1 MCCEMRSSVVN
12 LSIDEMPKEWYNV
25 VPDLPE
31 PLPPAKDPEEGPSRI
46 EQLENL
52 YTKTSLQLDASK
64 ERWVKIP
71 DEVWDLYVHVGR
83 PRPLQRALRLE
94 RFLKTP
100 ARIYYKREDLSPTG
114 SFKMNTTLAQAYFA
128 SKEGI
133 SRLAVETGAGQ
144 TGTAFAFA
152 SKIFGLQSTIYFVRF
167 AYNLKPDRA
176 TYMRMLGAEVLPSPT
191 NRTEIGRAFLKKE
204 HEHPGSIG
212 IATAESLEDAGSRED
227 TVATVGS
234 SKNHV
239 LLTQSIIGLETKK
252 QLDLIDEKPDVMIS
266 CVGGGSNFHGFIC
279 AYLKERLEGR
289 LKDVRFVGVESAGAA
304 RLTDGE
310 YRYDFTE
317 PSKSTPMAK
326 VYTLGVDTRLPLIR
340 AEGIRSTS
348 TAPILSLL
356 RNKGMIDTRVYPID
370 EKVVFEAART
380 FLQVEG
386 FLVAPESAYAVR
398 AAIDEAL
405 EMKKRNEEK
414 VIVFNVSGMGHIDF
428 QAYREVL
435 GDI

>member
-1 MCCEMRSSVVN
+1 MEPNAIN
-12 LSIDEMPKEWYNV
+12 LSIDELPKEWYNI

-31 PLPPAKDPEEGPSRI
+31 PIPPAKDPDEGPSRI
-46 EQLENL
+46 KQLENF
-52 YTKTSLQLDASK
+52 YARTSLQLDASK
-64 ERWVKIP
+64 DRWIKIP
-71 DEVWDLYVHVGR
+71 EEIWDLYVHVGR

-94 RFLKTP
+94 RYLKTP

-114 SFKMNTTLAQAYFA
+114 SFKMNTTLAQVYFSA
-128 SKEGI
+128 KEGL

-144 TGTAFAFA
+144 TGTAFAFS
-152 SKIFGLQSTIYFVRF
+152 SKIFGLQCTIYFVRF

-176 TYMRMLGAEVLPSPT
+176 TYMRMLGAEVIQSPS
-191 NRTEIGRAFLKKE
+191 NRTEIGRTFLRKDPN
-204 HEHPGSIG
+204 HPGSIG
-212 IATAESLEDAGSRED
+212 IATAESLQDAASRED

-252 QLDLIDEKPDVMIS
+252 QLESIDEKPDIMIS
-266 CVGGGSNFHGFIC
+266 CVGGGSNFYGFIS
-279 AYLKERLEGR
+279 AYLKERLDGR
-289 LKDVRFVGVESAGAA
+289 LKDVRFLGVESAASP
-304 RLTDGE
+304 RLTKGE

-326 VYTLGVDTRLPLIR
+326 VYTLGVDTPLPLIR

-356 RNKGMIDTRVYPID
+356 RNKRIIDTRVYAVD
-370 EKVVFEAART
+370 EKDVFEAART

-398 AAIDEAL
+398 ATVDEAL
-405 EMKKRNEEK
+405 EAKKRNEEK
-414 VIVFNVSGMGHIDF
+414 VIVFNISGMGHLDF
-428 QAYREVL
+428 QGYREVL
-435 GDI
+435 KDI

>member
-1 MCCEMRSSVVN
+1 MKHEIVN
-12 LSIDEMPKEWYNV
+12 LSIDEMPKEWYNI

-46 EQLENL
+46 KQLENF
-52 YTKTSLQLDASK
+52 YTKTSLELDASK
-64 ERWVKIP
+64 ERWIKIP
-71 DEVWDLYVHVGR
+71 EEVWELYVHVGR

-94 RFLKTP
+94 RYLKTP
-100 ARIYYKREDLSPTG
+100 ARIYFKREDLSPTG

-128 SKEGI
+128 AKEGV

-144 TGTAFAFA
+144 TGTAFAFS
-152 SKIFGLQSTIYFVRF
+152 SKIFGLQCTIYFVRF

-176 TYMRMLGAEVLPSPT
+176 TYMKMLGAEVLSSPT
-191 NRTEIGRAFLKKE
+191 DRTEIGRTFLKKDPK
-204 HEHPGSIG
+204 HPGSIG
-212 IATAESLEDAGSRED
+212 IATAESLQDAASRDD

-252 QLDLIDEKPDVMIS
+252 QLDSIDEKPDVMIS
-266 CVGGGSNFHGFIC
+266 CIGGGSNFYGFIC
-279 AYLKERLEGR
+279 AYLKERLDGR
-289 LKDVRFVGVESAGAA
+289 LKTVRFLGAESGASP
-304 RLTDGE
+304 RLTKGE

-326 VYTLGVDTRLPLIR
+326 VYTLGVDASLPLIR
-340 AEGIRSTS
+340 AEGIRSSS

-356 RNKGMIDTRVYPID
+356 RSKGMIDTRVYAID
-370 EKVVFEAART
+370 EKDVFEAART

-405 EMKKRNEEK
+405 EAKKKNEEK
-414 VIVFNVSGMGHIDF
+414 VIVFNVSGMGHVDF
-428 QAYREVL
+428 QGYREVL
-435 GDI
+435 KDI